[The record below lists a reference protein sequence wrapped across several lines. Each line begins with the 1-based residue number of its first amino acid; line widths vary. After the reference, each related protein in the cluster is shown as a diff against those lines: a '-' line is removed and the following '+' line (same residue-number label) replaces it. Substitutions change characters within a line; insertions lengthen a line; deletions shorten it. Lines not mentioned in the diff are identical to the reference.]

1 MVNKHDPE
9 ESPADGEESR
19 ILALIPAYN
28 EASRV
33 GQVIA
38 EARRH
43 LPVLVVDDGSVDE
56 THLIAENAGAT
67 VIRQQ
72 SNMGKGSALKA
83 GFRHALRAGFEA
95 VVTLDAD
102 GQHDPSEIPN
112 FLTVFKDGQAELIIG
127 AREFRQMPLIRRV
140 ANWLGM
146 KSFSWAMGQP
156 IPDNQSGFRL
166 IRRGLLQ
173 DLIDSHQEGFEFE
186 VEMIVTCV
194 QKGYELEWV
203 TIRTIYAGESSHIN
217 PVKHLFN
224 YVDLLLK
231 TRRSVRS
238 AISIDKTMTP

>member
-1 MVNKHDPE
+1 MVYKDDPK
-9 ESPADGEESR
+9 ESSNDGEESR
-19 ILALIPAYN
+19 VLVLIPAYN

-33 GQVIA
+33 GRVIV

-43 LPVLVVDDGSVDE
+43 LPVLVVDDGSTDE

-72 SNMGKGSALKA
+72 SNKGKGSALKA
-83 GFRHALRAGFEA
+83 GFGYALDAGFEA

-102 GQHDPSEIPN
+102 GQHDPAEIPN
-112 FLTVFKDGQAELIIG
+112 FLAAFKDGQAELIIG
-127 AREFRQMPLIRRV
+127 ARVFRQMPLIRRV

-146 KSFSWAMGQP
+146 KSFSWAMSQP
-156 IPDNQSGFRL
+156 IPDNQSGYRL

-173 DLIDSHQEGFEFE
+173 DLIVSDQEGFEFE
-186 VEMIVTCV
+186 VEMIVTCI

-217 PVKHLFN
+217 PVKHLIN
-224 YVDLLLK
+224 YVDLVLK

-238 AISIDKTMTP
+238 GVSIDKTMTP